1 MKKVMKKLLVNK
13 KKVCL
18 LWCWVQYYKTMGKE
32 WFTFP
37 KNTLLLSREDFE
49 KITLHDIIQWKSSTS
64 FSDFAFPTYP
74 VRAYTNAQYRFEY
87 LKIAEW
93 CNNSCSFCIIPKLR
107 GKQKSLSLETILQE
121 AQQMIHNGIEEI
133 ILIAQDTSR
142 YWVDIYG
149 KPMLTNL
156 LEHLDK
162 LPWNFRYR
170 LLYLYPDILSLQQL
184 KTYSRLKKFIPYF
197 DIPLQH
203 SSSHLLNS
211 MWRFYDD
218 KAITR
223 FLETIQESF
232 PVHYI
237 RTNIILWFPW
247 ETANDQKELI
257 SFLKKGYFDSVA
269 LFEYHDEPFA
279 ASSNLPKK
287 VPADIIRK
295 RLTETRKL
303 LNTMI
308 ISQEEKRKGKQE
320 IWYVMDIE
328 DSWLIIVRPW
338 LHAPEIDSYDE
349 ISYEQIIAL
358 FDNEKEIGIGSKIM
372 YTL

>member
-1 MKKVMKKLLVNK
+1 M
-13 KKVCL
+13 
-18 LWCWVQYYKTMGKE
+18 
-32 WFTFP
+32 FP
-37 KNTLLLSREDFE
+37 KNTILLSREDFE
-49 KITLHDIIQWKSSTS
+49 KITLHDIVQWKSSIS
-64 FSDFAFPTYP
+64 FSGSAFPTYP
-74 VRAYTNAQYRFEY
+74 VRAYTNAQHRFEY

-107 GKQKSLSLETILQE
+107 WKQKSLSIETILQE

-142 YWVDIYG
+142 YWVDLYG

-156 LEHLDK
+156 LEQLDK

-203 SSSHLLNS
+203 SSSHLLTS

-218 KAITR
+218 KAIIS
-223 FLETIQESF
+223 FLQTIQEIF
-232 PVHYI
+232 PIHYI

-247 ETANDQKELI
+247 ETEKDQKELI

-279 ASSNLPKK
+279 ASSKLPKK
-287 VPADIIRK
+287 VPTATIRK

-328 DSWLIIVRPW
+328 DSWLLIVRPW

-349 ISYEQIIAL
+349 IKQRQVIASFAPTKKIAIGDKIIYGL
-358 FDNEKEIGIGSKIM
+358 
-372 YTL
+372 